1 MSINLNLNTV
11 SLSASDL
18 EQIQEAH
25 EVLKGN
31 SVEAPME
38 FLTDEEVTKL
48 LPVCE
53 KMKSLSLRQLILL
66 TTGWAKALKGEYK
79 YPHVTEDKEGRRV
92 YQHCIY
98 VSAARAIQCPI
109 MGPHSGQGF
118 STIREWKIKHP
129 AVLSFDVTVGGLDTN
144 SVAKEIEGMEGN
156 EALKYRTALAM
167 QKIHLEWKAPGTK
180 QWQPYIVGACIPE
193 GASGYWIEYDLG
205 VHTQGAPIQKRQFS
219 FVVTEIPRV
228 SPEDVSLI
236 GKAESA
242 TQARVTVKVRG
253 VWLAVSQAEK
263 LAATLSKLC
272 VDAMPEGSTESLEG
286 TQLGGIVLYDAPTEG
301 TLDEFVAQALAEEV
315 MPLLLPNVGMGQET
329 AKGAPSYNPAAATLR
344 ALTGKHVLRQTHE
357 VVQPVLMKNKQGGEV
372 EKSFPVGDVVWD
384 SDEFVQFRRAWSEA
398 TVRMSIWAR
407 WIDEE
412 MVDVMKSTLHYEE
425 FEGTDKWESF
435 PFRIVPV
442 SSDPEDG
449 YYYFHRVPVRIEL
462 APMTMETST
471 QLENLGTT
479 PNGGAF
485 WEMMNAMY
493 AVGG

>member
-11 SLSASDL
+11 SLSAQDL

-31 SVEAPME
+31 SIGAPME

-79 YPHVTEDKEGRRV
+79 YPHVTEDKKGRQV

-98 VSAARAIQCPI
+98 VSAARSFSPI
-109 MGPHSGQGF
+109 LGPHSGQGF

-129 AVLSFDVTVGGLDTN
+129 AVLSFDVTVGGLDT
-144 SVAKEIEGMEGN
+144 SEVAQEIEGMEGN
-156 EALKYRTALAM
+156 EALKYRVSLAM
-167 QKIHLEWKAPGTK
+167 QKIHLEWKAPGEK
-180 QWQPYIVGACIPE
+180 QWNPYVVGACIPE
-193 GASGYWIEYDLG
+193 GSSGYWIEYDLG

-242 TQARVTVKVRG
+242 TQARVNIKVRG

-301 TLDEFVAQALAEEV
+301 TLDEFVAKAMNEEV
-315 MPLLLPNVGMGQET
+315 MPLPLPNVGMGQET
-329 AKGAPSYNPAAATLR
+329 AKGAPTYNPAAATLR
-344 ALTGKHVLRQTHE
+344 ALTGKHVLRNTYE
-357 VVQPVLMKNKQGGEV
+357 VTQPVLMKNKQGVEV
-372 EKSFPVGDVVWD
+372 EKAFPVGDVVWD
-384 SDEFVQFRRAWSEA
+384 SDEFVMFRRAWSEA
-398 TVRMSIWAR
+398 TIREGVWAR
-407 WIDEE
+407 WIDEY
-412 MVDVMKSTLHYEE
+412 MVDIMKSAIKYDK

-435 PFRIVPV
+435 PFRIVPAGD
-442 SSDPEDG
+442 SPEDG
-449 YYYFHRVPVRIEL
+449 YYYFHKADIRIEL

-479 PNGGAF
+479 PSGGMF
-485 WEMMNAMY
+485 WELQNVMGM
-493 AVGG
+493 